1 MMLCVPHFLLNFP
14 SSTCPCPHLPW
25 QTASRPLPRFSLGFL
40 ILRTCWFPFF
50 HPLSPFCVSS
60 VWAQLRLLWETHR
73 EGTKV
78 RSWLQIPVHTYHASQ
93 SLLHSGKSQQERNLE
108 ILNNLILQMRKLRP
122 RETWRFHRN
131 SHALMQQS
139 CHTNLDYKRLYPEAP
154 GTHG

>member
-1 MMLCVPHFLLNFP
+1 MRSSLPTELSKLHLSLSSPPLANS
-14 SSTCPCPHLPW
+14 SSTITSLFFGFSHPPNLLISFLP
-25 QTASRPLPRFSLGFL
+25 S
-40 ILRTCWFPFF
+40 
-50 HPLSPFCVSS
+50 LSPFCVSS

-122 RETWRFHRN
+122 RETWRFRRN